1 MFLLGILKM
10 NYEQTSELL
19 RCIFNLKTYTEYSV
33 YEMEK
38 ENPDYEHI
46 KNLDKLST
54 EMEEKIF
61 NIANR

>member
-1 MFLLGILKM
+1 M